1 MVFMITSGKV
11 KIKSILKQLLGY
23 FLSFVKGYV
32 IGSISALVFM
42 LILSAI
48 LVSVAK
54 GTSNEIIEYCK
65 LGEVTSLRYNAV
77 SQNVFVYKNDEEEAY
92 KVLSIIELP
101 EDAQKKLNRVS
112 DLTRKK
118 EVILKG
124 TKE

>member
-32 IGSISALVFM
+32 IGTISAIVFM
-42 LILSAI
+42 VILSAI
-48 LVSVAK
+48 LVSIAK

-65 LGEVTSLRYNAV
+65 LGEVTSLRYNAI
-77 SQNVFVYKNDEEEAY
+77 SQNVFVYKNDEEAY
-92 KVLSIIELP
+92 KVLSIVELP

-118 EVILKG
+118 EVILKE